1 MLKHKAI
8 RYILFFF
15 ALLAAISGNAASYA
29 ETSALNT
36 GKWVKIKV
44 EDTGIYQISAATLSG
59 WGFSDI
65 SKVKIFGYGGAMI
78 SEIMGN
84 GYIDDLP
91 QVPVMRSG
99 NRILFYAQSN
109 VSWTETSGKIR
120 FQQQQNPYATAGY
133 YFITD
138 RNDIDVAEMQ
148 TTAKAEKASDK
159 VITNTLARIYHEKS
173 LPPQEP
179 PAAHC
184 SARISAL
191 RAHKVFSS
199 TCPASSATPTRW

>member
-133 YFITD
+133 YSSPT
-138 RNDIDVAEMQ
+138 A
-148 TTAKAEKASDK
+148 TTSMW
-159 VITNTLARIYHEKS
+159 LRCRP
-173 LPPQEP
+173 LPK
-179 PAAHC
+179 
-184 SARISAL
+184 R
-191 RAHKVFSS
+191 RKR
-199 TCPASSATPTRW
+199 PTK

>member
-1 MLKHKAI
+1 M
-8 RYILFFF
+8 
-15 ALLAAISGNAASYA
+15 
-29 ETSALNT
+29 
-36 GKWVKIKV
+36 
-44 EDTGIYQISAATLSG
+44 SG

-159 VITNTLARIYHEKS
+159 VITNTLARIYHEKELTAPGTTGRTLLGEDFRS
-173 LPPQEP
+173 AGTQSFQFNLPGIVSDTDPVVKVAF
-179 PAAHC
+179 AAYHT
-184 SARISAL
+184 SGTARAL
-191 RAHKVFSS
+191 TVTSGNRK
-199 TCPASSATPTRW
+199 

>member
-29 ETSALNT
+29 KTSALNT

-91 QVPVMRSG
+91 QVPVMRS
-99 NRILFYAQSN
+99 
-109 VSWTETSGKIR
+109 
-120 FQQQQNPYATAGY
+120 
-133 YFITD
+133 D
-138 RNDIDVAEMQ
+138 R
-148 TTAKAEKASDK
+148 
-159 VITNTLARIYHEKS
+159 KS
-173 LPPQEP
+173 
-179 PAAHC
+179 
-184 SARISAL
+184 
-191 RAHKVFSS
+191 VV
-199 TCPASSATPTRW
+199 

>member
-29 ETSALNT
+29 KTSALNT

-91 QVPVMRSG
+91 QVLDALG
-99 NRILFYAQSN
+99 
-109 VSWTETSGKIR
+109 
-120 FQQQQNPYATAGY
+120 QQNHVLRSKQRVVDRDIGQNPLSAATEPVCNRRLL
-133 YFITD
+133 FHH
-138 RNDIDVAEMQ
+138 R
-148 TTAKAEKASDK
+148 
-159 VITNTLARIYHEKS
+159 
-173 LPPQEP
+173 PQR
-179 PAAHC
+179 HRC
-184 SARISAL
+184 G
-191 RAHKVFSS
+191 
-199 TCPASSATPTRW
+199 

>member
-1 MLKHKAI
+1 MLKYKTI

-109 VSWTETSGKIR
+109 VSWMDRDIG
-120 FQQQQNPYATAGY
+120 QNP
-133 YFITD
+133 
-138 RNDIDVAEMQ
+138 
-148 TTAKAEKASDK
+148 
-159 VITNTLARIYHEKS
+159 L
-173 LPPQEP
+173 
-179 PAAHC
+179 PAATEPVCNRRLLFHHRPQRHRC
-184 SARISAL
+184 G
-191 RAHKVFSS
+191 
-199 TCPASSATPTRW
+199 